1 MTETQSRTQTARETQ
16 QDFFAGYQPL
26 SPTTDRIA
34 APEFRP
40 YTFDAS
46 APDSEVSYYQTPSYT
61 QTQEP
66 AFEVE
71 KQYTFDT
78 SSYEQEETRTMAT
91 PSIQRNTEIVAR
103 EEETK
108 VQIKTAAKA
117 KLNARGKI
125 MISVYSI
132 VVAIIV
138 AFCIYNAVAINGLQ
152 SDIAYKDG
160 IVATQTEIVAG
171 LQNTYNNLGLDD
183 TIIASTA
190 GEFKAPTDADIVK
203 VGGFELTERPAAETQ
218 SNWFEDLCEA
228 IRKLFS

>member
-1 MTETQSRTQTARETQ
+1 MTETQTRVQTARDSQ
-16 QDFFAGYQPL
+16 QDFFTDYKPL

-34 APEFRP
+34 SPEFKP

-46 APDSEVSYYQTPSYT
+46 APTSEVDYYQAPTYTET
-61 QTQEP
+61 QTP

-78 SSYEQEETRTMAT
+78 STYEQAQHQTMAT

-103 EEETK
+103 EEEAK
-108 VQIKTAAKA
+108 VQTKTMAKA

-125 MISVYSI
+125 MITVYSI

-152 SDIAYKDG
+152 SDISYKDG
-160 IVATQTEIVAG
+160 IVAYQTEVVAN
-171 LQNTYNNLGLDD
+171 LQNTYDNLGAED
-183 TIIASTA
+183 TIRNSA
-190 GEFKAPTDADIVK
+190 GEFKSPSDADIVR
-203 VGGFELTERPAAETQ
+203 VGGFELTERPAEATQ
-218 SNWFEDLCEA
+218 SNWFEDVCEA